1 MRLTKYIGVWFFLMT
16 GLSQAAFAQFDNASV
31 IFETNATDGDFEVVF
46 KMKGDDEGIE
56 TLLVL
61 APNGRVMVNSS
72 TVGGM
77 RQYVYETP
85 EPADITEITSVY
97 PEGEYVFFATTPSG
111 TFYSAEAILSHT
123 LPATTEFMMPAPEAT
138 GVARD
143 VTLSWGAVPGIK
155 SYIIGIGNDDLEEV
169 FEITVSAAVTSLQV
183 PGGFLMA
190 NTEYEF
196 EIGTVGEDGNV
207 SFIETSFTTGN

>member
-1 MRLTKYIGVWFFLMT
+1 MKILRYVGVIAFLLG
-16 GLSQAAFAQFDNASV
+16 GLCQTAFAQFDNASV

-61 APNGRVMVNSS
+61 GPNSRVMINSS
-72 TVGGM
+72 TVGGI
-77 RQYVYETP
+77 REYVFESP
-85 EPADITEITSVY
+85 EPSDIAEITSAY
-97 PEGEYVFFATTPSG
+97 PEGEYLFFATTPSG
-111 TFYSAEAILSHT
+111 SFFSAEAVLSHT
-123 LPATTEFMMPAPEAT
+123 LPATTEFMTPAAEAT

-143 VTLSWGAVPGIK
+143 VTLTWAAVPGIS
-155 SYIIGIGNDDLEEV
+155 SYIVGIGNDDLEES
-169 FEITVSAAVTSLQV
+169 FEVVLQGSVTSLQV

-196 EIGTVGEDGNV
+196 EIGTVGANGNV
-207 SFIETSFTTGN
+207 SFIETAFTTGN